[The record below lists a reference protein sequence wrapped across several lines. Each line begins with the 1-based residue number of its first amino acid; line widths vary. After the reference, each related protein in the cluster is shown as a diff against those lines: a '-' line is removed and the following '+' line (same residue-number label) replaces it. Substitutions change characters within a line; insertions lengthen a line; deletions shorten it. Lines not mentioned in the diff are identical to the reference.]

1 MINRNPLLGQ
11 VLGGVF
17 GRALAK
23 RGVGGLGGVGGVG
36 GAVLGTVLAGMLGR
50 RGGMARVPAGRAAG
64 GGGRTALLMMLL
76 PLAMRWVQ
84 NNGGMG
90 AVLKRFQAQGYGKQA
105 RSWIAP
111 GDNQPLDEAAVE
123 QVVGQADIAQM
134 AERLGVPPED
144 VKQAF
149 AEIMPE
155 MVDQLSPQGELPAQA
170 DEVLDEGRE
179 TLEKEIEDVKFRE
192 HA

>member
-23 RGVGGLGGVGGVG
+23 RGVGGLGGIG
-36 GAVLGTVLAGMLGR
+36 GAALGTVLAGMLGR

-90 AVLKRFQAQGYGKQA
+90 AVLKRFQQQGYGKQA

-111 GDNQPLDEAAVE
+111 GDNEPLDEAAVE
-123 QVVGQADIAQM
+123 QVVGQAELARM
-134 AERLGVPPED
+134 AERLGVPPEE

-170 DEVLDEGRE
+170 DEVLDEGRA